1 MKVARSLDPTLL
13 NRDQE
18 NAEPGAK
25 AEVKCPI
32 CKATLAVLENATF
45 QDAAKLFK
53 EHLPTHTLP
62 QIYELITKTGQLK
75 YPDVEWDYAKKK

>member
-1 MKVARSLDPTLL
+1 MKLGTSLDPALMNQNEETT
-13 NRDQE
+13 Q
-18 NAEPGAK
+18 PGAK

-32 CKATLAVLENATF
+32 CKTTLAVLDNATF

-53 EHLPTHTLP
+53 EHLPTHTLT
-62 QIYELITKTGQLK
+62 QIYELITKTAQLK

>member
-1 MKVARSLDPTLL
+1 MELVASLDPTVL
-13 NRDQE
+13 NQSQE
-18 NAEPGAK
+18 VTEPGSK
-25 AEVKCPI
+25 AEVKCQI
-32 CKATLAVLENATF
+32 CKTTLAVLDNCTF